1 MVVKQKNQPLRFAAN
16 VNGIGGNHCHM
27 IMGTLPNILQDSHKA
42 VNAEVTAVSA
52 SAGDNIV
59 LRDHAYSAD
68 NQGKKLKMVALLS
81 GQGSQRSRMMKDLF
95 QKDAHIK
102 KIMERGEK
110 IFIEQRGYSLLDIM
124 FGPDESDNA
133 INSTQ
138 NTQPAVF
145 LSSAAIYS
153 RLSQEGFAPDY
164 FIGHSVGEY
173 TALFCSGMLNFDDA
187 MRLIIKRSDLM
198 YESTLKMPGK

>member
-1 MVVKQKNQPLRFAAN
+1 
-16 VNGIGGNHCHM
+16 M
-27 IMGTLPNILQDSHKA
+27 IMSTLPNMLQDNYK
-42 VNAEVTAVSA
+42 AVSA
-52 SAGDNIV
+52 ESTAASKSTGDTIE
-59 LRDHAYSAD
+59 LRGHAYSAD

-81 GQGSQRSRMMKDLF
+81 GQGAQRSHMMKDLF
-95 QKDAHIK
+95 QKDTHIR
-102 KIMERGEK
+102 KIMEKGEK
-110 IFIEQRGYSLLDIM
+110 IFNEQRGYSLLEMM
-124 FGPDESDNA
+124 FGSDDA

-145 LSSAAIYS
+145 LASAAIYS
-153 RLSQEGFAPDY
+153 RLSQEGFSPDY

-198 YESTLKMPGK
+198 YESTLKTPGKIMVVFKNEIRTFNDQAHGIIKRYQ